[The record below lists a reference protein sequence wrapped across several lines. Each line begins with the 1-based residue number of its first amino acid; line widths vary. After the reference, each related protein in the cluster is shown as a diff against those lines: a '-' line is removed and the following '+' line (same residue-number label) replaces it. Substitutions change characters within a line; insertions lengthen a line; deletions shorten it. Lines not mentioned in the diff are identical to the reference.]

1 MQPLCGKRRLQ
12 FSIPSWLPFCGGLF
26 CGLQIPLKLC
36 ISNLNPG
43 NIKKG
48 RDYWYFTKNTDP
60 ETGKEVSRTYV
71 GGITC
76 AWPNVT
82 VNHEPKSQ
90 KNELIYSN
98 GKIVGAKAIV
108 EYRFYTHTTLGENNH
123 IVMKTG
129 DVFSDGHVVTEKE
142 ESTYEK
148 HELGHE
154 FYNECVS
161 YDEIEETGT
170 FECTVKISGTM
181 SIDKRTKILRAYP

>member
-1 MQPLCGKRRLQ
+1 MHEFTEKD
-12 FSIPSWLPFCGGLF
+12 LP
-26 CGLQIPLKLC
+26 
-36 ISNLNPG
+36 N
-43 NIKKG
+43 
-48 RDYWYFTKNTDP
+48 P

-148 HELGHE
+148 HEL
-154 FYNECVS
+154 NSIMNVS
-161 YDEIEETGT
+161 PMMRLKKQELSN
-170 FECTVKISGTM
+170 VQ
-181 SIDKRTKILRAYP
+181 